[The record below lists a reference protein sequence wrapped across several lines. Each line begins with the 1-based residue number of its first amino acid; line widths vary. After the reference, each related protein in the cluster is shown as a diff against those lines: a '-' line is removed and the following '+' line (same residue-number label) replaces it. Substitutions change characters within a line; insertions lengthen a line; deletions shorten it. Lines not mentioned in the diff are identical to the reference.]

1 MDTRVKAPLAANRR
15 RALLFVLTLVL
26 PALILLL
33 RPLGFTL
40 QQSVILAAL
49 VLTILWWVTG
59 VVERTAASLFLLA
72 AFLLCSGAPI
82 QTVFS
87 FPLSENFVLITV
99 SFLFSQGISNSGL
112 PGKLLQPLL
121 AHFAR
126 SPGVWCSPSSS
137 PPRP

>member
-1 MDTRVKAPLAANRR
+1 METRVKAPLAANRR

-72 AFLLCSGAPI
+72 AFLLCSGAPSL
-82 QTVFS
+82 FC
-87 FPLSENFVLITV
+87 FPKEFPTAACRASC
-99 SFLFSQGISNSGL
+99 SSLFWRTL
-112 PGKLLQPLL
+112 PAP
-121 AHFAR
+121 
-126 SPGVWCSPSSS
+126 PGVWCSPSSS

>member
-1 MDTRVKAPLAANRR
+1 METRVKVPLAANRR

-72 AFLLCSGAPI
+72 AFLLCTCLRCPA
-82 QTVFS
+82 
-87 FPLSENFVLITV
+87 
-99 SFLFSQGISNSGL
+99 
-112 PGKLLQPLL
+112 
-121 AHFAR
+121 
-126 SPGVWCSPSSS
+126 WCANIWWGRRPWPS
-137 PPRP
+137 

>member
-1 MDTRVKAPLAANRR
+1 METRVKAPLAANRR

-82 QTVFS
+82 QTVCQKILSSSPSLFC
-87 FPLSENFVLITV
+87 FPKEFPTAACRASC
-99 SFLFSQGISNSGL
+99 SSLFWRTL
-112 PGKLLQPLL
+112 PAP
-121 AHFAR
+121 
-126 SPGVWCSPSSS
+126 PGVWCSPSSS

>member
-1 MDTRVKAPLAANRR
+1 METRVKAPLAANRR

-87 FPLSENFVLITV
+87 FPLL
-99 SFLFSQGISNSGL
+99 
-112 PGKLLQPLL
+112 
-121 AHFAR
+121 
-126 SPGVWCSPSSS
+126 
-137 PPRP
+137 